1 MIDTIIINF
10 KFKKNKKRMKTNDNI
25 IMWDIDYLVHNL
37 TLLKSYV

>member
-10 KFKKNKKRMKTNDNI
+10 KYKKKKLKKTNDNI